1 MRYHAEGQR
10 DKRKLKTHIPLVEV
24 KASKRKSTK
33 HDRVLVILST
43 LIRNLSERVNVDH
56 VHPPITLD
64 KTLKLTDERG
74 RKYDIAFIYEGEL
87 FLIEV
92 KRCGRWQ
99 SRKWKEN
106 RKE

>member
-10 DKRKLKTHIPLVEV
+10 DKRKLKTHIPLVEI

-43 LIRNLSERVNVDH
+43 LIKNFSERVNVDH
-56 VHPPITLD
+56 VKPPIALD

-92 KRCGRWQ
+92 RRY
-99 SRKWKEN
+99 RKW
-106 RKE
+106 R